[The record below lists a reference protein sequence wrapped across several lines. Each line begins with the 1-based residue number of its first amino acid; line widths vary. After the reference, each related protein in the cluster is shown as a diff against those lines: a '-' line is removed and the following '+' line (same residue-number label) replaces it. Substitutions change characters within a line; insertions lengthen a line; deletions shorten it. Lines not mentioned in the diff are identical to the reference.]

1 MSQPS
6 LLDLLEKQAPAEP
19 ASPLVE
25 AADHI
30 RRQNRALTRCYNQL
44 NDICQNAMVRWQI
57 KDSGDELMKFQMMKR
72 IRGLQREIKDLLRTD
87 AGPYSEEMEIESGRC
102 CDD

>member
-1 MSQPS
+1 
-6 LLDLLEKQAPAEP
+6 
-19 ASPLVE
+19 
-25 AADHI
+25 
-30 RRQNRALTRCYNQL
+30 
-44 NDICQNAMVRWQI
+44 MVRWQI